1 MRVNNGAPQATT
13 IQGAVSHIRSGH
25 LQRIPIPQPYS
36 RQVACPP
43 IASDASPAGR
53 KDQWEQLRMAGSTV
67 RLKIDRRHVVDVA
80 CPLPNLPPQADAS
93 RLISPIW
100 APIPSDIGVSTFA
113 LSSGWRGLRGGRLLQ
128 VAQHRLTQDGVDA
141 GLVALAVTLEPSH
154 YILVDTD

>member
-1 MRVNNGAPQATT
+1 MPLKQQQYRALSLTSVPGTFNTLQ
-13 IQGAVSHIRSGH
+13 SHNRTAAK
-25 LQRIPIPQPYS
+25 R
-36 RQVACPP
+36 RCPP